1 MALYVPVISLPQG
14 WYPGEFR
21 EISLGIQVNKLGS
34 LPQGSVIFRT
44 IFQLEGKRDGK
55 DLDSGTSI

>member
-14 WYPGEFR
+14 WDLGESR

-34 LPQGSVIFRT
+34 LHLGSVIFANISVRRKRG
-44 IFQLEGKRDGK
+44 GKN
-55 DLDSGTSI
+55 LYSGTSI